1 MKQRNMTNEDL
12 KQELIK
18 LIKYYQM
25 ITYNYRQ
32 YPNYSN
38 AEVTWD
44 EAERRLEYY
53 NEKYCELLN
62 F

>member
-1 MKQRNMTNEDL
+1 MTNEDL
-12 KQELIK
+12 KQELIG
-18 LIKYYQM
+18 LIKYYQT

>member
-12 KQELIK
+12 KQELTE

-25 ITYNYRQ
+25 IIYNYRQ

-38 AEVTWD
+38 VEVTWD